1 MHSAVI
7 PAVGPSAPSP
17 SSSPTATFARRV
29 RTLRVALALALILA
43 VPLIVALATHQ
54 GRSGTV
60 DAYRAQARADAA
72 AVARVAATTPRAE
85 LDRELERIRRANAE
99 ARGIAVYRPARDSFR
114 EVAASGLIGN
124 APSSR
129 SGSAE
134 RTAGDRHLLDVD
146 VPARGGGVARV
157 SWDLTST
164 DAAIADSNGGFP
176 LGLTL
181 AVTVAALLAY
191 ALLSRFGLRRLA
203 GLADELAEGQQ
214 SLAALALEDPLTGLP
229 NKRAFHD
236 RLEAELGRAA
246 REYYPVSVVAMDLD
260 KFKQINDTWGH
271 AVGDDALKKL
281 SRELQRQLRAGDLA
295 GRLGGDEFMLALVR
309 ADVATAE
316 KVLQRITDAL
326 KAVEVGP
333 GRQKIRFSAGIAEFP
348 RHSAD
353 VEQIVNRADAALYW
367 VKAHG
372 RGTWHVYSDEA
383 GDVLGTDKPA
393 DDGVRRRS
401 MMSTLQQLAK
411 AVDAKNRF
419 TADHSDRVATYAV
432 TLAQSLKLHDERV
445 ERIRTGALLHDV
457 GKIGVPSP
465 VLLKEGPLNLEDLD
479 QLARH
484 SELGHAMIAGGGMPE
499 EARIVFHV
507 HERWDG
513 GGYPDKLTGEDIPL
527 ESRIICAA
535 DALDWATRPSAHRK
549 VRPLREALAELEF
562 SAGTKLDPEICARM
576 VSMVKGGELR
586 VPGHDFGP
594 RPVGERRAAAA
605 AG

>member
-54 GRSGTV
+54 GRSGTE

-99 ARGIAVYRPARDSFR
+99 ARGIAVYRPARDSFG

-465 VLLKEGPLNLEDLD
+465 VLLKEGPLNLDDLD

>member
-54 GRSGTV
+54 GRLGTV

-348 RHSAD
+348 RHSTD
-353 VEQIVNRADAALYW
+353 MEQIVNRADAALYW

-419 TADHSDRVATYAV
+419 TADHSDRVAAYAV

-445 ERIRTGALLHDV
+445 ERIRTAALLHDV

-465 VLLKEGPLNLEDLD
+465 VLLKEGPLNLDDLD